1 MFSLKEAFAGFR
13 RARLATFSSIMAMAI
28 VLFFAGLLA
37 VIAYEG
43 LRASQWLRQRAAEV
57 EVFFHD
63 DLASADASRIADQL
77 AGDPIVQST
86 TFISK
91 EDAQR
96 IFAET
101 FGEDGS
107 AFFDEPFLP
116 ASVRMR
122 IRPEHAFTD
131 SLVLFESRML
141 SVRGVSEVMYNRPV
155 LRTVQDNLIWVQGTV
170 ATLALLVIVS
180 ALFLVSN
187 TIRLAIASR
196 RRLIQTLMLIGA
208 TRGFIRRPFLIEGLL
223 QGLFAS
229 MLAALGLAGSY
240 VLLPDRVHELIRLPL
255 YPEATGLLGLIVG
268 MGLVMGWLGAWWSV
282 RRYLRAI
289 TLS

>member
-43 LRASQWLRQRAAEV
+43 MRASQWLRQRAAEV

-196 RRLIQTLMLIGA
+196 RKLIQTLMLIGA

-268 MGLVMGWLGAWWSV
+268 MGLAMGWLGAWWSV

>member
-77 AGDPIVQST
+77 ARDPIVQST

>member
-77 AGDPIVQST
+77 ARDPIVQSM

-91 EDAQR
+91 QDAQR

-131 SLVLFESRML
+131 SLVMFESRML
-141 SVRGVSEVMYNRPV
+141 SV
-155 LRTVQDNLIWVQGTV
+155 W
-170 ATLALLVIVS
+170 A
-180 ALFLVSN
+180 
-187 TIRLAIASR
+187 
-196 RRLIQTLMLIGA
+196 
-208 TRGFIRRPFLIEGLL
+208 
-223 QGLFAS
+223 
-229 MLAALGLAGSY
+229 
-240 VLLPDRVHELIRLPL
+240 
-255 YPEATGLLGLIVG
+255 
-268 MGLVMGWLGAWWSV
+268 SV
-282 RRYLRAI
+282 R
-289 TLS
+289 

>member
-268 MGLVMGWLGAWWSV
+268 MGLAMGWLGAWWSV

>member
-37 VIAYEG
+37 VVAYEG

-77 AGDPIVQST
+77 AGDPVVQST

-141 SVRGVSEVMYNRPV
+141 IVRGVSEVMYNRPV

-196 RRLIQTLMLIGA
+196 RKLIQTLMLIGA

-229 MLAALGLAGSY
+229 MLAALGLAGCY
-240 VLLPDRVHELIRLPL
+240 VLLPHRVHELIRLPL

>member
-155 LRTVQDNLIWVQGTV
+155 LRTVQDNLVWVQGTV

-196 RRLIQTLMLIGA
+196 RKLIQTLMLIGA

>member
-1 MFSLKEAFAGFR
+1 
-13 RARLATFSSIMAMAI
+13 MAMAI

-77 AGDPIVQST
+77 ARDPIVQST

-268 MGLVMGWLGAWWSV
+268 MGLAMGWLGAWWSV

>member
-13 RARLATFSSIMAMAI
+13 RARLATFSSIVAMAI

-43 LRASQWLRQRAAEV
+43 LRASKWLRQRAAEV

-63 DLASADASRIADQL
+63 DLASADALSIADRL
-77 AGDPIVQST
+77 ARDPVVQST

-131 SLVLFESRML
+131 SLVLFEGRML
-141 SVRGVSEVMYNRPV
+141 NVRGVSEVMYNRPV
-155 LRTVQDNLIWVQGTV
+155 LRTVQDNLIWVQGAV
-170 ATLALLVIVS
+170 ATLTLLIIGS

-223 QGLFAS
+223 QGLFAAI
-229 MLAALGLAGSY
+229 LAAIGLTGTY
-240 VLLPDRVHELIRLPL
+240 LLLPDRVHELIRLPL

-268 MGLVMGWLGAWWSV
+268 LGLMMGWLGAWWSV

>member
-229 MLAALGLAGSY
+229 MLAAIGLAGSY

-268 MGLVMGWLGAWWSV
+268 MGLAMGWLGAWWSV

>member
-77 AGDPIVQST
+77 ARDPIVQST

-208 TRGFIRRPFLIEGLL
+208 TRGFIRRPFLIEGSL

>member
-196 RRLIQTLMLIGA
+196 RKLIQTLMLIGA

-268 MGLVMGWLGAWWSV
+268 MGLAMGWLGAWWSV